1 MRSSEFAV
9 RSFELWQEFRS
20 DPRRLQDR
28 ASSVTHRQFKDRQG
42 RIWDVWQVHPS
53 AAERRFVQRRTKDED
68 RIDSTERRSGLER
81 RVGPSEIKKTHATVA
96 EEFTY
101 GWLCFE
107 CKEEKRRLAPVPEG
121 WDRADDEIIEQWCC
135 SAKPVV
141 RKKTDQDRPADGPQ
155 KHQ

>member
-1 MRSSEFAV
+1 M
-9 RSFELWQEFRS
+9 
-20 DPRRLQDR
+20 
-28 ASSVTHRQFKDRQG
+28 THRTFKDRQG

-68 RIDSTERRSGLER
+68 RTDSSERRSGIER

-121 WDRADDEIIEQWCC
+121 WDRADDETIEQWCC

-141 RKKTDQDRPADGPQ
+141 RKKTDQKRPADGPQ